1 MSVAEAVRRRL
12 RIGIEAVERV
22 ATGWYTSF
30 LAGLVCWPMLVAVV
44 LPRAAPFALGRLR
57 AVADVERRR
66 LGLRSGMPPQ
76 TSLRAVTGD
85 PATGREVRWLLLH
98 ATVGFFIGMF
108 GLTIAVDIVRDGLF
122 PLYWRFVPA
131 ADATPAIGWPLI
143 RTQNGAWLVG
153 LMGVGYLFAT
163 LYLVPLM
170 VRLQE
175 LPGRRLLRP
184 GPGEDMAM
192 RIAELTATRAAA
204 LDAHAV
210 ELRRIERA
218 LHDGTQNRLVAVS
231 VLLGAA
237 RRAVQRDPSTAD
249 DILARA
255 QDASEL
261 ALAELRAVV
270 RSILPPVLT
279 DRSLSDAIASLA
291 ATCPVP
297 VTVDA
302 DLPGRCAASVEATA
316 YFVAAEALTNVAK
329 HSGASRASVVV
340 TRQADTLR
348 LTVTDDGRGGAD
360 ADGGTG
366 LTGIRRRA
374 EAHDGTVTMTSPVGG
389 PTTVEVIL
397 PCGL

>member
-1 MSVAEAVRRRL
+1 MSVVEATRGRL
-12 RIGIEAVERV
+12 RIGIGAVERT
-22 ATGWYTSF
+22 ATGWWTSL
-30 LAGLVCWPMLVAVV
+30 LALLVCFPLLVAVV
-44 LPRAAPFALGRLR
+44 VSPMARFALGRLR
-57 AVADVERRR
+57 VVADTERRR
-66 LGLRSGMPPQ
+66 LGLPAGLPPR
-76 TSLRAVTGD
+76 TSLRAVFTD
-85 PATGREVRWLLLH
+85 RPTGREVLWLVPH
-98 ATVGFFIGMF
+98 ATAGFLLGLL
-108 GLTIAVDIVRDGLF
+108 GLTIAVNIVRDGLF
-122 PLYWRFVPA
+122 PLYWWLLPP
-131 ADATPAIGWPLI
+131 ADATPSIGWPLI
-143 RTQNGAWLVG
+143 RTQGGAWLVG
-153 LMGVGYLFAT
+153 LLGVCYLLFTMYAMP
-163 LYLVPLM
+163 YL

-218 LHDGTQNRLVAVS
+218 LHDGTQNRLVAVT

-237 RRAVQRDPSTAD
+237 RRAVTRDPSTAD
-249 DILARA
+249 EILERA
-255 QDASEL
+255 QSASEL

-270 RSILPPVLT
+270 RSILPPVLS
-279 DRSLSDAIASLA
+279 DRSLPDALASLA

-302 DLPGRCAASVEATA
+302 DVPGRCALSVEATA

-329 HSGASRASVVV
+329 HSGASRASVTL
-340 TRQADTLR
+340 TREADVLR
-348 LTVTDDGRGGAD
+348 LIVTDDGRGGAD

-389 PTTVEVIL
+389 PTTVEVQL

>member
-1 MSVAEAVRRRL
+1 MSVAEAVQRRL
-12 RIGIEAVERV
+12 RIGITAVER
-22 ATGWYTSF
+22 AGTGMWTGT
-30 LAGLVCWPMLVAVV
+30 LALLTLWPLALALV
-44 LPRAAPFALGRLR
+44 LPRVAPFAMGRLR

-66 LGLRSGMPPQ
+66 LGLPTGLPPQ
-76 TSLRAVTGD
+76 SELRAVLTD
-85 PATGREVRWLLLH
+85 PATGRELRWLGLH
-98 ATVGFFIGMF
+98 ATVGFFLGAV
-108 GLTIAVDIVRDGLF
+108 GLTIAIDIVRDGLF

-143 RTQNGAWLVG
+143 RTQGGAWLVG
-153 LMGVGYLFAT
+153 LMGAGYLLLT
-163 LYLVPLM
+163 LYALPYLVT
-170 VRLQE
+170 LQE

-184 GPGEDMAM
+184 APGEDMAM

-218 LHDGTQNRLVAVS
+218 LHDGTQNRLVAVN

-237 RRAVQRDPSTAD
+237 RRAVRRDPDTAD
-249 DILARA
+249 EILERA
-255 QDASEL
+255 QSAAEL
-261 ALAELRAVV
+261 ALAELRGVV
-270 RSILPPVLT
+270 RSILPPVLS
-279 DRSLSDAIASLA
+279 DRSLPDALASLA

-302 DLPGRCAASVEATA
+302 DVPGRCAASVEATA

-329 HSGASRASVVV
+329 HSGASRASITL
-340 TRQADTLR
+340 TRAADVLR
-348 LTVTDDGRGGAD
+348 LVVTDDGHGGAD

-374 EAHDGTVTMTSPVGG
+374 EAHDGTVTLTSPVGG
-389 PTTVEVIL
+389 PTTVEVEL

>member
-1 MSVAEAVRRRL
+1 MSVRRRL
-12 RIGIEAVERV
+12 RIGIEAVERS
-22 ATGWYTSF
+22 ATGWFTAF
-30 LAGLVCWPMLVAVV
+30 LAGLVWVSMAIGLVV
-44 LPRAAPFALGRLR
+44 PSAAPWALGRLR
-57 AVADVERRR
+57 AVADMERRR
-66 LGLRSGMPPQ
+66 LGLPAGMPPQ
-76 TSLRAVTGD
+76 TSMRAVFGD
-85 PATGREVRWLLLH
+85 PATGRETRWMLIH
-98 ATVGFFIGMF
+98 AVLGFFIGMLN
-108 GLTIAVDIVRDGLF
+108 LTIAVDIVRDGLF
-122 PLYWRFVPA
+122 PLWWRIAPA
-131 ADATPAIGWPLI
+131 ADATPAIGFPLI

-153 LMGVGYLFAT
+153 LMGVGYLFLT
-163 LYLVPLM
+163 LYVMPWL
-170 VRLQE
+170 VRLME
-175 LPGRRLLRP
+175 LPGRRLLKP

-237 RRAVQRDPSTAD
+237 RRAVVRDPASAD

-279 DRSLSDAIASLA
+279 DRSLSDALASLA

-329 HSGASRASVVV
+329 HSGASHATVVV
-340 TRQADTLR
+340 AREADKLR
-348 LTVTDDGRGGAD
+348 LRVTDDGRGGAD
-360 ADGGTG
+360 ANGGTG

>member
-1 MSVAEAVRRRL
+1 MSVVEAVRRRL
-12 RIGIEAVERV
+12 RIGITAVERIAV
-22 ATGWYTSF
+22 GWGTAF
-30 LAGLVCWPMLVAVV
+30 LAGLVFWPLAVAV
-44 LPRAAPFALGRLR
+44 LARRGAPFALGRMR
-57 AVADVERRR
+57 AVADIERRR
-66 LGLRSGMPPQ
+66 LGLPAGLPPQ
-76 TSLRAVTGD
+76 TSLRAVVTD
-85 PATGREVRWLLLH
+85 RATGRELRWLALH
-98 ATVGFFIGMF
+98 ATSGFLLGMF
-108 GLTIAVDIVRDGLF
+108 GLTIAVDILRDGLF
-122 PLYWRFVPA
+122 PLYWRLTPPEEAV
-131 ADATPAIGWPLI
+131 PAIGWPLI
-143 RTQNGAWLVG
+143 RTQGGAWLVG
-153 LMGVGYLFAT
+153 LFGVFWLFMT
-163 LYLVPLM
+163 LYVVPLM

-237 RRAVQRDPSTAD
+237 RRAVQRDPATAD
-249 DILARA
+249 EILERA
-255 QDASEL
+255 QTASEL

-270 RSILPPVLT
+270 RSILPPVLS
-279 DRSLSDAIASLA
+279 DRSLSDALASLA

-302 DLPGRCAASVEATA
+302 NVPGRCAASVEATA

-329 HSGASRASVVV
+329 HSGASRATV
-340 TRQADTLR
+340 TLTREADTLR
-348 LTVTDDGRGGAD
+348 LVVTDDGRGGAD
-360 ADGGTG
+360 SGGGTG

-374 EAHDGTVTMTSPVGG
+374 EAHDGTVTLTSPVGG
-389 PTTVEVIL
+389 PTTVEVQL